1 MVRLSPCPAADEVH
15 VWRLDVGAL
24 ADAEVTARAIT
35 ALDDADLQRY
45 ARYREDRDR
54 LMFLGGRVMARA
66 VVAGALAVRPDEWQW
81 REGPHGRPEIAAP
94 ETPVR
99 FNIAHSGG
107 VVVCAVSCGR
117 EVGVDVEDR
126 GRRPVDSRVIRRY
139 LAPEEAADVE
149 ARGAAWHDRFLMYWT
164 LKESYLKAL
173 GLGISVPLEEIR
185 FTIEPEIRISF
196 RGSLADSSTDWTFRL
211 LPQTPRHYTA
221 VAASG
226 AAPRVIERTFEP

>member
-1 MVRLSPCPAADEVH
+1 MMRLSPCPAADEVH
-15 VWRLDVGAL
+15 VWRLAVGAL
-24 ADAEVTARAIT
+24 ADAEVAARAVA
-35 ALDDADLQRY
+35 ALDDADRQRY

-81 REGPHGRPEIAAP
+81 REGPHGRPEIGAP
-94 ETPVR
+94 DTPVR
-99 FNIAHSGG
+99 FNLAHSGG
-107 VVVCAVSCGR
+107 VVICAVARGR

-126 GRRPVDSRVIRRY
+126 GRRPVDKRVIHRY
-139 LAPEEAADVE
+139 CAPEEAADVE
-149 ARGAAWHDRFLMYWT
+149 AQGAAWHDRFLMYWT

-185 FTIEPEIRISF
+185 FTIGPEIRVSF
-196 RGSLADSSTDWTFRL
+196 RGSLAASSTDWAFSL
-211 LPQTPRHYTA
+211 LHQAPHHYAA

-226 AAPRVIERTFEP
+226 RAPRVIERTFEP